1 MLLFLWVYLPSF
13 YALVK
18 PDSRPSLLTA
28 EVVEKILRGEDR
40 VSLDLGLSEAVVS
53 PQGGSVIFPDGS
65 RVDLESL
72 RDILKRPD
80 TVFML
85 LDSELSPV
93 SLSNSHYYKLVPT
106 SGAPTL
112 EIDGVRM
119 HRTKGTTP
127 EADAMEK
134 VRALGIRG
142 GLVLEIGTGLGYTAQ
157 AAVKAG
163 AGSVVSVELSP
174 AVLKIAVMN
183 PWSRGIFIDERI
195 HVVLGDAYDI
205 VRSLRSGLFDYM
217 IHDPPRLS
225 LAGHLYGASFYA
237 ELFRVLKK
245 GGQIFHYVGE
255 PGSRYRGRNLREGVA
270 NRLRETGFV
279 KVFYHE
285 GIRGLTCVKLDR

>member
-1 MLLFLWVYLPSF
+1 MVRLNSQPF
-13 YALVK
+13 
-18 PDSRPSLLTA
+18 LLTA
-28 EVVEKILRGEDR
+28 ETAEKILRGEKR

-53 PQGGSVIFPDGS
+53 LQDDSVIFPDGS
-65 RVDLESL
+65 KVELESL

-85 LDSELSPV
+85 FGSELSPV
-93 SLSNSHYYKLVPT
+93 SLSNSHYYKLAPT

-157 AAVKAG
+157 AALNADVG
-163 AGSVVSVELSP
+163 AVVSVELSP

-183 PWSRGIFIDERI
+183 PWSRRTFMDERI
-195 HVVLGDAYDI
+195 HIVLGDAYDI
-205 VRSLRSGLFDYM
+205 VRSLRSGLFDYI

-225 LAGHLYGASFYA
+225 LAGHLYGTSFYA
-237 ELFRVLKK
+237 ELFRALKK
-245 GGQIFHYVGE
+245 GGRLFHYVGE
-255 PGSRYRGRNLREGVA
+255 PGFRYRGRDLREGVA
-270 NRLRETGFV
+270 NRLPEVGFV
-279 KVFYHE
+279 KVLYHE
-285 GIRGLTCVKLDR
+285 AVKGLTCTKP

>member
-1 MLLFLWVYLPSF
+1 LFHG
-13 YALVK
+13 LVK
-18 PDSRPSLLTA
+18 LNLRHLLLTA
-28 EVVEKILRGEDR
+28 EAAKRILRGEDR
-40 VSLDLGLSEAVVS
+40 ISLDLGLSESVVNL
-53 PQGGSVIFPDGS
+53 QGGSVIFPDGS
-65 RVDLESL
+65 KVELESL
-72 RDILKRPD
+72 CSILKRPD

-85 LDSELSPV
+85 LGSELSPV
-93 SLSNSHYYKLVPT
+93 SLSNSHYYKLAPT

-134 VRALGIRG
+134 VRVLGIRG

-157 AAVKAG
+157 AAVNAG
-163 AGSVVSVELSP
+163 ADSVFSVELSP

-183 PWSRGIFIDERI
+183 PWSRRTFIGERI
-195 HVVLGDAYDI
+195 HIVLGDAYDI

-217 IHDPPRLS
+217 IHDPPRFS
-225 LAGHLYGASFYA
+225 LAGHLYGTSFYA

-245 GGQIFHYVGE
+245 GGRLFHYVGE

-270 NRLRETGFV
+270 NRLREVGFV
-279 KVFYHE
+279 KGLYHE
-285 GIRGLTCVKLDR
+285 AVKGLTCMKP